1 MTKTVVVDIGGTHA
15 RFAIAEHQAGQRPH
29 LGGIR
34 KYKTQDHEGLTHA
47 WLRFAQ
53 EAGEPLPTDAS
64 VAVAAA
70 IGPDVLTFVNSDWE
84 IDTRSLKSDLGL
96 ERLTLLNDFG
106 AMAHAVSVLTP
117 AELAH
122 VHGPEGPLPKEGVT
136 TVMGPGTGLGVAIL
150 LRRGGH
156 CHVIETEGGHYAFAP
171 LDSEE
176 FAIAE
181 RMRERFGRVSLER
194 YVSGPGLENIL
205 QALAEIEGRAP
216 PEENDVE
223 LWHKALAG
231 TDAGA
236 IHAMERIVMALGS
249 AAGDYALGHGSNAVV
264 ITGSLVN
271 RLLDRVR
278 GPLFVDRFCA
288 KGRHAERMK
297 GIAVRAANHPEAGLL
312 GAAVAFDREHLG
324 GTCG

>member
-1 MTKTVVVDIGGTHA
+1 MKAVVVDVGGTHA
-15 RFAIAEHQAGQRPH
+15 RFAIAEYEAGARPQ
-29 LGGIR
+29 LGRIH
-34 KYKTQDHEGLTHA
+34 KYKTHAHEGLASA
-47 WLRFAQ
+47 WRHFAD
-53 EAGEPLPTDAS
+53 EAGEPLPPSAS

-70 IGPDVLTFVNSDWE
+70 IGPDVLTFVNNDWE
-84 IDTRSLKSDLGL
+84 IDTRRLKADLEV

-106 AMAHAVSVLTP
+106 AMAHAVSVLAP
-117 AELAH
+117 DEFAYI
-122 VHGPEGPLPKEGVT
+122 HGPDGPLPSEGVA

-150 LRRGGH
+150 LRRNGH

-205 QALAEIEGRAP
+205 QALAEIEGTEP
-216 PEENDVE
+216 PKDGDAE

-231 TDAGA
+231 TDARA
-236 IHAMERIVMALGS
+236 VHALERILMALGS
-249 AAGDYALGHGSNAVV
+249 AAGDYALGHGAQAVV
-264 ITGSLVN
+264 LTGSLVN
-271 RLLDRVR
+271 RLLERVR

-288 KGRHAERMK
+288 KGRHSERMR